1 MTIQDLMRRILAYGG
16 LLALAVA
23 VVGGVIG
30 YLVAG
35 MTGVVSALVGTA
47 MAIVFC
53 MLTALSIIVGFKVSR
68 GELLHP
74 GFFGVVLGGMVL
86 KFAVFI
92 VLIMSLRDQSWLHG
106 GVTFGTILA
115 AVLGSLV
122 VDALV
127 VGRSRQPTIDE
138 PADEETQGRPARR

>member
-1 MTIQDLMRRILAYGG
+1 MTIQAVMRRILAYGG
-16 LLALAVA
+16 LLALAI
-23 VVGGVIG
+23 GVIG
-30 YLVAG
+30 GIIGFAIAG
-35 MTGVVSALVGTA
+35 LPGAISALVGTA

-53 MLTALSIIVGFKVSR
+53 MLTAASIIAGFAVSK

-74 GFFGVVLGGMVL
+74 AFFGVLLGGMVV

-92 VLIMSLRDQSWLHG
+92 VLMLVLREQAWLHG
-106 GVTFGTILA
+106 GVAFGTLLA

-122 VDALV
+122 VDSLV
-127 VGRSRQPTIDE
+127 IGKSRQPTIDE